1 MRPMGSGSD
10 GVLLVD
16 KDAGETS
23 FSVVRR
29 VKRELKATKVGHAG
43 TLDPFATGLLVIL
56 IGQGTKLF
64 PYLTSEDKEYRA
76 TLILGVE
83 TDTLDPT
90 GRVVR
95 TAEVPDLDPGLVRE
109 KAAELEGEIEQAPPA
124 YSAVHHEGKRAYEL
138 ARKGV
143 PVELEKRRV
152 VVHRLEVVAV
162 DLPEVTLTLKCSK
175 GTYVRSLADELGRRL
190 GPGGHLK
197 TLRRLSSGSFRVED
211 AVRLGGPDELDSRI
225 IPLRKALPRVREVE
239 VGGETARM
247 IGKGIQTGLRL
258 GESFSDLPVPFD
270 GPVQVIAENR
280 MVALLRVVR
289 RSEAGESRFEIM
301 RVFAWE

>member
-1 MRPMGSGSD
+1 MRSGPD

-16 KDAGETS
+16 KEEGETS
-23 FSVVRR
+23 FSVVRK
-29 VKRELKATKVGHAG
+29 VKRGLKAAKVGHAG

-76 TLILGVE
+76 TLSLGAE
-83 TDTLDPT
+83 TDTLDLT

-95 TAEVPDLDPGLVRE
+95 TTAVPDLEPGFIRE
-109 KAAELEGEIEQAPPA
+109 KAGELEGEMEQSPPA

-138 ARKGV
+138 ARRGV
-143 PVELEKRRV
+143 VVELEKRRV
-152 VVHRLEVVAV
+152 VVHRLEVVSV

-175 GTYVRSLADELGRRL
+175 GTYVRSLAAELGRRL

-197 TLRRLSSGSFRVED
+197 ALRRLSSGSFRVED
-211 AVRLGGPDELDSRI
+211 AVRLDGLEDLVPRI
-225 IPLRKALPRVREVE
+225 IPLRKALPHVREVE

-247 IGKGIQTGLRL
+247 IGKGIQTGLGL
-258 GESFSDLPVPFD
+258 GEFLSELPAPFD
-270 GPVQVIAENR
+270 GPVKVIAENR
-280 MVALLRVVR
+280 MAALLRVVR
-289 RSEAGESRFEIM
+289 RPEADESRFEIM